1 MRDVSASL
9 ICQTVTRLFKEAN
22 TILPDDVQAAL
33 YRARE
38 MEESPLGRELLGQAL
53 QNAQIAAG
61 EGVPLC
67 QDCGI
72 AVVFMEVGQEVHIV
86 DGPLAEAVEEGV
98 RLAYITGR
106 LRPSMVTEP
115 FSGRKNT
122 GDNAPP
128 ILHTEIVPGEWVN
141 ITVMPKGGG
150 AENMSRLAMLKPA
163 QGRKGIIASVVQA
176 VEEAGANPCPPVIV
190 GVGIGGTA
198 DKAMLLAKHSLLRP
212 VGQPHPDPE
221 IAELEADLME
231 GINDL
236 GIGPQG
242 VGGRTTALAVHALV
256 FPTHIASL
264 PVGINLQ
271 CHCARYREATL

>member
-1 MRDVSASL
+1 
-9 ICQTVTRLFKEAN
+9 
-22 TILPDDVQAAL
+22 
-33 YRARE
+33 
-38 MEESPLGRELLGQAL
+38 
-53 QNAQIAAG
+53 
-61 EGVPLC
+61 
-67 QDCGI
+67 
-72 AVVFMEVGQEVHIV
+72 
-86 DGPLAEAVEEGV
+86 
-98 RLAYITGR
+98 
-106 LRPSMVTEP
+106 
-115 FSGRKNT
+115 
-122 GDNAPP
+122 
-128 ILHTEIVPGEWVN
+128 
-141 ITVMPKGGG
+141 MPKGGG
-150 AENMSRLAMLKPA
+150 AENTSRLAMLKPA

>member
-1 MRDVSASL
+1 MREVSASL
-9 ICQTVTRLFKEAN
+9 ICQTITRLFKEAN

-33 YRARE
+33 HSARE
-38 MEESPLGRELLGQAL
+38 MEESPLGKELLGQAL

-86 DGPLAEAVEEGV
+86 DGPLADAVQEGV

-122 GDNAPP
+122 GDNAPA
-128 ILHTEIVPGEWVN
+128 ILHTEIVPGEAVN
-141 ITVMPKGGG
+141 ITVLPKGGG
-150 AENMSRLAMLKPA
+150 SENMSRLAMLKPA
-163 QGRKGIIASVVQA
+163 QGREGIITAVLGA

-198 DKAMLLAKHSLLRP
+198 DRAMLLAKRSLLRP

-221 IAELEADLME
+221 VAELEADLLE
-231 GINDL
+231 GINGL

-242 VGGRTTALAVHALV
+242 MGGRTTALAVHALV

-271 CHCARYREATL
+271 CHCARHREATL